1 MVKSF
6 TAKVPD
12 HSEQTG
18 KELTSMTLPLEVF
31 QNECHSFWPNDNF
44 RQISF
49 ESKNACKFE
58 N

>member
-31 QNECHSFWPNDNF
+31 QNECHNFWPNDK
-44 RQISF
+44 ISF